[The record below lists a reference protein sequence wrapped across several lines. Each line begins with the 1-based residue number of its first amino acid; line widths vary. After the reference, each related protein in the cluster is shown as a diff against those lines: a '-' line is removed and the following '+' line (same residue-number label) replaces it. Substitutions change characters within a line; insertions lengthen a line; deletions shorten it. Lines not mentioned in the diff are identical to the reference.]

1 MTDKVPTLPA
11 DVTPEQLADAIMPG
25 FSRTA
30 DEATAAAAATSA
42 PHAGAGGNAGAGA
55 AGAASDADNAGSDR
69 AGESDAV
76 AGVEVDGEG
85 EPGDGR
91 QVSAEEL
98 CVVCGAVRRRLAVHT
113 VVTHVDWCRLPV
125 QCKAR
130 EAPPGGPCQTSCE
143 EEGEAQGCTLGEAA
157 RGGCVV
163 HAHVCVVLVAPW
175 LDVVWSAAPAGKRTE
190 ESVLVAPDPNLWLP
204 RHLRPAT
211 GKRGRRRRKLNQS
224 GGGAQ
229 GAGDLTASDADALDA
244 AKHADERLAVRVW
257 ALCLCIF
264 STRG

>member
-1 MTDKVPTLPA
+1 MRCVWRCE
-11 DVTPEQLADAIMPG
+11 TPE
-25 FSRTA
+25 
-30 DEATAAAAATSA
+30 
-42 PHAGAGGNAGAGA
+42 
-55 AGAASDADNAGSDR
+55 
-69 AGESDAV
+69 
-76 AGVEVDGEG
+76 
-85 EPGDGR
+85 
-91 QVSAEEL
+91 
-98 CVVCGAVRRRLAVHT
+98 LAVHT

-125 QCKAR
+125 QCEAR
-130 EAPPGGPCQTSCE
+130 EAPSGGPCQTSCE